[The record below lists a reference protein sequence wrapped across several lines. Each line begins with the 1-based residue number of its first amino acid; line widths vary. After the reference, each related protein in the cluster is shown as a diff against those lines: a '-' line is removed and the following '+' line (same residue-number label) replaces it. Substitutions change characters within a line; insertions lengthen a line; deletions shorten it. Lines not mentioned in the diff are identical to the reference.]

1 MPFVH
6 LHVHTQY
13 SLLDGAIRLKDLF
26 ETARTYTM
34 SAAAITDHGN
44 MFGALEFYE
53 LAKKYGIRPIIGCEA
68 YVAPRSRHDRGGRLP
83 GSASGH
89 GAGSGNGG
97 ASGMAARADS
107 LFGPSAGAVD
117 QGLAQGPSPLPRSSA
132 EVVRSLPG
140 EANGDEDRSFH
151 LTLLARNLT
160 GYKNLMQLVSLG
172 FSEGFYYKPRIDREL
187 LARFSEGLICLSGC
201 LKGEIP
207 SLLIRNQFE
216 NAKRTALEYARI
228 FEPGDFYL
236 EIQAN
241 GIPDQAIVNEG
252 IVRLGRELS
261 LPLVA
266 TNDCH
271 YLRKSDSRAHEI
283 LLCIQTGKT
292 ILDEK
297 RLKFQTDQL
306 YFKSPEEMAR
316 EFSHVPD
323 ALDNTI
329 RIAEKCDLQLEF
341 GSYHFPV
348 FPLDEGESLDGRFE
362 REVRE
367 GFELRVEAIRRKRPS
382 FGEEQLR
389 EYRQRLDYEIGVIKQ
404 MGFAAYFLI
413 VADFI
418 NYAKSNGIPV
428 GPGRGS
434 AAGSL
439 IAYVMRITDLDP
451 IEHGLIF
458 ERFLNLERISMPDI
472 DVDFCV
478 NGRDRVL
485 EYVTNKYGK
494 DRVAQI
500 ATFGT
505 LQARAVIRD
514 VGRALAMPYNDVDRI
529 AKLIPPTLGIDLN
542 RAMSVEPR
550 LVEMQSENP
559 QIKELFEVALALE
572 GLTRHAST
580 HAAGVVMSDRPI
592 VEYMPLY
599 LGQDGET
606 VTQYPMKYVEKAG
619 LIKFDFLGLRNLT
632 VISDAV
638 KLIAENHGTQVVI
651 EDIPLDDPETY
662 ALLSRADT
670 TGVFQLESSGMR
682 DIMVRL
688 RPENFADI
696 VALVALYRPGPLES
710 GMVENYIQGKH
721 GGQVVYDLE
730 LLKPILESTHG
741 VILYQEQVMKIAS
754 ALASYSLGEADILR
768 RAMGKKIGEL
778 MNAQR
783 DRFVQGA
790 AKNGIDSA
798 KANHIFD
805 LMAKFAEYGFNKSH
819 SAAYALISYQTAW
832 LKSHYPVEFMAALM
846 NSFLSSSDQI
856 VKLINQCA
864 QMGLRILPPD
874 VNESGM
880 SFQVVKRET
889 SPCPHPEGEKRSL
902 GPQPAAFDSQP
913 AIPDP
918 APGNGKAQARRTLR
932 GQRNAQPPTLEGMI
946 RFGLGAVKNVG
957 EAAVEAILQGRRE
970 QGPYTSIYDFCE
982 RVDSQ
987 KVNRRVVE
995 QLIRCGAFDSV
1006 HPNRAQLMAGLDEV
1020 LERAAALQRD
1030 RQAGQMNLF
1039 DMMRSKKKMKAPPL
1053 PDIEDWESRMRL
1065 QFEKESIGFYISGH
1079 PLDFYSEQIR
1089 SVCTADTQSV
1099 REKREGAEVVLCG
1112 LFSIIKEITTK
1123 RGDRMAFL
1131 NLEDKEGAIEVVAF
1145 AEPFT
1150 QARALLAGDE
1160 PLALWGKVQHDEK
1173 STKLIAGRILSM
1185 EEAALQAVD
1194 SVHISLDATKMDR
1207 DAFGRLRHLL
1217 MSHPGDCRAV
1227 LHLTVQDEGEALLD
1241 LGKLPIN
1248 PTRAFFE
1255 DMRLYFGPDCA
1266 EPVYKNSEVVPGLTH
1281 S

>member
-26 ETARTYTM
+26 ETARAFGM
-34 SAAAITDHGN
+34 PAATITDHGN

-53 LAKKYGIRPIIGCEA
+53 LAKKYEIKPIIGCEA
-68 YVAPRSRHDRGGRLP
+68 YVAAKSRHDRALK
-83 GSASGH
+83 
-89 GAGSGNGG
+89 
-97 ASGMAARADS
+97 
-107 LFGPSAGAVD
+107 
-117 QGLAQGPSPLPRSSA
+117 A
-132 EVVRSLPG
+132 EG
-140 EANGDEDRSFH
+140 EANGLEDRSFH

-160 GYKNLMQLVSLG
+160 GYQNLMKLVSLG
-172 FSEGFYYKPRIDREL
+172 YTEGFYYKPRMDREIL
-187 LARFSEGLICLSGC
+187 KMHSQGLIALSGC
-201 LKGEIP
+201 LKGEIA
-207 SLLIRNQFE
+207 SLLIRNQPD
-216 NAKRTALEYARI
+216 NAKRTALEYAQI
-228 FEPGDFYL
+228 FEPGNFYL
-236 EIQAN
+236 EIQSN
-241 GIPDQAIVNEG
+241 GIPEQAVANEG
-252 IVRLGRELS
+252 LIRLSGELS

-271 YLRKSDSRAHEI
+271 YLRKSDAKAHEV

-297 RLKFQTDQL
+297 RFKFHTDQL
-306 YFKSPEEMAR
+306 YFKPPEEMAK
-316 EFSHVPD
+316 EFAHVPE
-323 ALDNTI
+323 ALQNTLE
-329 RIAEKCDLQLEF
+329 IAEKCKLKLDM

-348 FPLDEGESLDGRFE
+348 FPVEEGESLDGRFE
-362 REVRE
+362 RVVRE
-367 GFELRVEAIRRKRPS
+367 GFDERMAAIRRKRLG

-389 EYRQRLDYEIGVIKQ
+389 EYVARLDYELEVIKQ

-418 NYAKSNGIPV
+418 NYAKKNGIPV

-439 IAYVMRITDLDP
+439 IAYVMRITELDP

-478 NGRDRVL
+478 NGRDKVL
-485 EYVTNKYGK
+485 EYVANKYGK
-494 DRVAQI
+494 DRVSQI

-505 LQARAVIRD
+505 MAARAVIRD
-514 VGRALAMPYNDVDRI
+514 VGRAMAIPYNDVDRI
-529 AKLIPPTLGIDLN
+529 AKLIPATLGIDLN
-542 RAMSVEPR
+542 KALRIEPR
-550 LVEMQSENP
+550 LLEMQKENP

-580 HAAGVVMSDRPI
+580 HAAGVVVSDKPI

-599 LGQDGET
+599 VGQEGEI
-606 VTQYPMKYVEKAG
+606 VTQYSMKYVEKAG

-638 KLIAENHGTQVVI
+638 ELIAQNHGTQINI
-651 EDIPLDDPETY
+651 EDIPMDDPDTY

-682 DIMVRL
+682 DILVRL

-721 GGQVVYDLE
+721 GKKVVYDLE
-730 LLKPILESTHG
+730 VLKPILEPTYG
-741 VILYQEQVMKIAS
+741 VILYQEQVMKVAS
-754 ALASYSLGEADILR
+754 TLANYSLGEADILR
-768 RAMGKKIGEL
+768 RAMGKKIGSL

-783 DRFVQGA
+783 DRFLKGA
-790 AKNGIDSA
+790 KENGIESA

-819 SAAYALISYQTAW
+819 SAAYALIAYQTAW

-856 VKLINQCA
+856 VRLINQCA
-864 QMGLRILPPD
+864 QMEIRILPPD
-874 VNESGM
+874 VNESGRA
-880 SFQVVKRET
+880 FQVVGRE
-889 SPCPHPEGEKRSL
+889 
-902 GPQPAAFDSQP
+902 
-913 AIPDP
+913 
-918 APGNGKAQARRTLR
+918 
-932 GQRNAQPPTLEGMI
+932 I

-957 EAAVEAILQGRRE
+957 EGAVEVILQDRRE
-970 QGPYTSIYDFCE
+970 NGPFRSIHDFCE
-982 RVDSQ
+982 RMDSQ

-1006 HPNRAQLMAGLDEV
+1006 HSNRAQLMAGLDEV
-1020 LERAAALQRD
+1020 LDRAAAVQRD

-1039 DMMRSKKKMKAPPL
+1039 EMLRSQKKIKVPPL
-1053 PDIEDWESRMRL
+1053 PDIADWDSRLRL
-1065 QFEKESIGFYISGH
+1065 QFEKESLGFYISGH
-1079 PLDFYSEQIR
+1079 PLDFYSEHIR
-1089 SVCTADTQSV
+1089 SVCSDDTQSV
-1099 REKREGAEVVLCG
+1099 KEKREGADVVLCG
-1112 LFSIIKEITTK
+1112 LFSVIKEITTK

-1131 NLEDKEGAIEVVAF
+1131 NLEDRTGTIEVVAF

-1150 QARALLAGDE
+1150 QARGLIEGDE
-1160 PLALWGKVQHDEK
+1160 PLTLWARVQHDEK
-1173 STKLIAGRILSM
+1173 STKLLANRILSM
-1185 EEAALQAVD
+1185 QEAALQAVD
-1194 SVHISLDATKMDR
+1194 SVHIRLDAAKMDR

-1217 MSHPGDCRAV
+1217 ISHPGECPAV
-1227 LHLTVQDEGEALLD
+1227 LHLAVQDKGEAVLD
-1241 LGKLPIN
+1241 LSRLPVN
-1248 PTRAFFE
+1248 PTRSFFE
-1255 DMRLYFGPDCA
+1255 EMRVYFGPSCA
-1266 EPVYKNSEVVPGLTH
+1266 EPVYKK
-1281 S
+1281 

>member
-1 MPFVH
+1 MSFVH

-26 ETARTYTM
+26 DTAGAYRM
-34 SAAAITDHGN
+34 PAAAITDHGN

-53 LAKKYGIRPIIGCEA
+53 RAKKCGIKPIIGCEA
-68 YVAPRSRHDRGGRLP
+68 YIAPKGRHDRG
-83 GSASGH
+83 SK
-89 GAGSGNGG
+89 
-97 ASGMAARADS
+97 
-107 LFGPSAGAVD
+107 
-117 QGLAQGPSPLPRSSA
+117 A
-132 EVVRSLPG
+132 EG

-151 LTLLARNLT
+151 LTLLARNRT
-160 GYKNLMQLVSLG
+160 GYQNLLKLVSLG
-172 FSEGFYYKPRIDREL
+172 YTEGFYYKPRMDKEILR
-187 LARFSEGLICLSGC
+187 RHSEGLIALSGC
-201 LKGEIP
+201 LKGEIS
-207 SLLIRNQFE
+207 SLLIRNQHE
-216 NAKRTALEYARI
+216 GAKRTAQEYENI
-228 FEPGDFYL
+228 FEPGNFYL

-241 GIPDQAIVNEG
+241 GIPEQTVANEG
-252 IVRLGRELS
+252 LVRLARDLS

-271 YLRKSDSRAHEI
+271 YLRKSDARAHEI

-297 RLKFQTDQL
+297 RLKFHTDQL
-306 YFKSPEEMAR
+306 YFKSPEEMAK
-316 EFSHVPD
+316 EFAYVPE
-323 ALDNTI
+323 ALKNTLE
-329 RIAEKCDLQLEF
+329 IAEKCDLKLEM
-341 GSYHFPV
+341 GNYHFPV
-348 FPLDEGESLDGRFE
+348 FPLEQGESLDERFE
-362 REVRE
+362 HEVRQ
-367 GFELRVEAIRRKRPS
+367 GFEQRIEAIRRKRPS

-389 EYRQRLDYEIGVIKQ
+389 EYRQRLDYELGVIKQ
-404 MGFAAYFLI
+404 MGFATYFLI

-418 NYAKSNGIPV
+418 NYAKRSGIPV

-458 ERFLNLERISMPDI
+458 ERFLNLERISLPDI

-505 LQARAVIRD
+505 MQARAVIRD
-514 VGRALAMPYNDVDRI
+514 VGRALAMPYNEVDRI

-542 RAMSVEPR
+542 RAMTVEPR
-550 LVEMQSENP
+550 LTEMQLENP
-559 QIKELFEVALALE
+559 QVKELFEVALALE

-580 HAAGVVMSDRPI
+580 HAAGVVISDRPV
-592 VEYMPLY
+592 VEYMPLCV
-599 LGQDGET
+599 GQEGEI

-638 KLIAENHGTQVVI
+638 NLIAENHGTQITI
-651 EDIPLDDPETY
+651 EDLPLDDPDTY
-662 ALLSRADT
+662 ALLARADT

-710 GMVENYIQGKH
+710 GMVEHYIQGKH
-721 GGQVVYDLE
+721 GGQVVYDLDI
-730 LLKPILESTHG
+730 LKPILESTYG

-754 ALASYSLGEADILR
+754 ALANYSLGEADILR
-768 RAMGKKIGEL
+768 RAMGKKIGAL

-783 DRFVQGA
+783 DRFVKGA
-790 AKNGIDSA
+790 VENGIDSV
-798 KANHIFD
+798 KANRIFD

-819 SAAYALISYQTAW
+819 SAAYALIAYQTAW

-846 NSFLSSSDQI
+846 NSFLGSSDQI

-864 QMGLRILPPD
+864 QMDIRILPPD
-874 VNESGM
+874 VNQSGRA
-880 SFQVVKRET
+880 FQVVG
-889 SPCPHPEGEKRSL
+889 H
-902 GPQPAAFDSQP
+902 
-913 AIPDP
+913 
-918 APGNGKAQARRTLR
+918 
-932 GQRNAQPPTLEGMI
+932 MI

-957 EAAVEAILQGRRE
+957 EAAVEIILQGRRE
-970 QGPYTSIYDFCE
+970 QGPYTAIHEFCE
-982 RVDSQ
+982 RIDSQ

-995 QLIRCGAFDSV
+995 QLIRCGAFDSL
-1006 HPNRAQLMAGLDEV
+1006 HQNRAQLMAGLDEV
-1020 LERAAALQRD
+1020 IERAAAAQRD

-1039 DMMRSKKKMKAPPL
+1039 EMLRSQKKMKAPPL
-1053 PDIEDWESRMRL
+1053 PDVPDWDSRMRL
-1065 QFEKESIGFYISGH
+1065 QFEKESLGFFISGH

-1099 REKREGAEVVLCG
+1099 KDKREGAEVVLCG

-1123 RGDRMAFL
+1123 RGERMAFL
-1131 NLEDKEGAIEVVAF
+1131 NLEDRQGTIEVVAF

-1150 QARALLAGDE
+1150 QARGLIAGDE
-1160 PLALWGKVQHDEK
+1160 PLALWARVQHDEK
-1173 STKLIAGRILSM
+1173 STKLIANRILSM
-1185 EEAALQAVD
+1185 QEAGLQAVD
-1194 SVHISLDATKMDR
+1194 SVHITLDAARMDR

-1217 MSHPGDCRAV
+1217 MTHPGECRAV
-1227 LHLTVQDEGEALLD
+1227 LHLAVKDKGEAVLD
-1241 LGKLPIN
+1241 LSKLPVN
-1248 PTRAFFE
+1248 PTHSFFE
-1255 DMRLYFGPDCA
+1255 DMRLYFGSDCA
-1266 EPVYKNSEVVPGLTH
+1266 EPIYKNCG
-1281 S
+1281 

>member
-26 ETARTYTM
+26 ETARAYM
-34 SAAAITDHGN
+34 MPAAAITDHGN

-53 LAKKYGIRPIIGCEA
+53 LAKKYEIRPIIGCEA
-68 YVAPRSRHDRGGRLP
+68 YIAPRSRHERGGKFPGSWPGAGPGGGGTAGQIVRPAQFPTPDLSAAGAQDRGPQQGQAPYPLSEAEPARPLP
-83 GSASGH
+83 GA
-89 GAGSGNGG
+89 
-97 ASGMAARADS
+97 
-107 LFGPSAGAVD
+107 
-117 QGLAQGPSPLPRSSA
+117 
-132 EVVRSLPG
+132 
-140 EANGDEDRSFH
+140 ANGDEDRNFH
-151 LTLLARNLT
+151 ITLLARNLT
-160 GYKNLMQLVSLG
+160 GYQNLMKLVSLG
-172 FSEGFYYKPRIDREL
+172 YTEGFYYKPRIDREL
-187 LARFSEGLICLSGC
+187 LMRCSAGLICLSGC
-201 LKGEIP
+201 LKGEIS
-207 SLLIRNQFE
+207 SLLIRNQVE
-216 NAKRTALEYARI
+216 NARRTAREYAQI
-228 FEPGDFYL
+228 FEPGNFYL

-241 GIPDQAIVNEG
+241 GIPQQAVANEG
-252 IVRLGRELS
+252 LVRLARELS

-271 YLRKSDSRAHEI
+271 YLRKSDARAHEI

-306 YFKSPEEMAR
+306 YFKSPEEMAK
-316 EFSHVPD
+316 EFAHVPD
-323 ALDNTI
+323 ALKNTI
-329 RIAEKCDLQLEF
+329 EIAEKCDLQLEL
-341 GSYHFPV
+341 GNYHFPV
-348 FPLDEGESLDGRFE
+348 FPLEEGEGLEDRFE

-367 GFELRVEAIRRKRPS
+367 GFELRVGAIRRKRPS

-418 NYAKSNGIPV
+418 NYAKTNGIPV

-485 EYVTNKYGK
+485 EYVAGKYGK

-505 LQARAVIRD
+505 MQARAVIRD

-529 AKLIPPTLGIDLN
+529 AKLIPPTLGIDLQ
-542 RAMSVEPR
+542 RAMAVEPR
-550 LVEMQSENP
+550 LTEMQSENP

-580 HAAGVVMSDRPI
+580 HAAGVVMSDKPI

-599 LGQDGET
+599 LGQEGEI

-632 VISDAV
+632 VIADAV
-638 KLIAENHGTQVVI
+638 KLIAENHGTQINI
-651 EDIPLDDPETY
+651 EDIPLDDPDTY

-721 GGQVVYDLE
+721 GGRVVYDLDILE
-730 LLKPILESTHG
+730 PILESTYG

-754 ALASYSLGEADILR
+754 ALANYSLGEADILR
-768 RAMGKKIGEL
+768 RAMGKKIGAL

-783 DRFVQGA
+783 DRFVKGA
-790 AKNGIDSA
+790 VENGIDSA

-819 SAAYALISYQTAW
+819 SAAYALIAYQTAW

-864 QMGLRILPPD
+864 QMGIRILPPD
-874 VNESGM
+874 VNESGRG
-880 SFQVVKRET
+880 FQVVK
-889 SPCPHPEGEKRSL
+889 SHPESPRVTGCESAGQKSATPN
-902 GPQPAAFDSQP
+902 PQPANS
-913 AIPDP
+913 
-918 APGNGKAQARRTLR
+918 
-932 GQRNAQPPTLEGMI
+932 EGMI

-957 EAAVEAILQGRRE
+957 EAAVEVILQGRRE
-970 QGPYTSIYDFCE
+970 QGPYTTIHDFCE
-982 RVDSQ
+982 RIDSQ

-995 QLIRCGAFDSV
+995 QLIRCGAFDSL

-1020 LERAAALQRD
+1020 LDRTATLQRD

-1039 DMMRSKKKMKAPPL
+1039 EMLRSQKKMKAPPL
-1053 PDIEDWESRMRL
+1053 PDIEDWESRVRL
-1065 QFEKESIGFYISGH
+1065 QFEKESLGFYISGH

-1131 NLEDKEGAIEVVAF
+1131 NLEDKEGTIEVVAF

-1150 QARALLAGDE
+1150 QARGLIAGDE
-1160 PLALWGKVQHDEK
+1160 PLAIWGKVQHDEK
-1173 STKLIAGRILSM
+1173 STKLIANRILSM
-1185 EEAALQAVD
+1185 EEAGLQAVD
-1194 SVHISLDATKMDR
+1194 SVHITLDAARMDR

-1217 MSHPGDCRAV
+1217 MSHPGDCRAL
-1227 LHLTVQDEGEALLD
+1227 LHLNVHNKGEALLD
-1241 LGKLPIN
+1241 LSKLPIN
-1248 PTRAFFE
+1248 PTHSFFD

-1266 EPVYKNSEVVPGLTH
+1266 EPVYKNGEQ
-1281 S
+1281 

>member
-1 MPFVH
+1 MSFVH

-26 ETARTYTM
+26 ETARAYGM
-34 SAAAITDHGN
+34 PAAVITDHGN

-53 LAKKYGIRPIIGCEA
+53 LAKKYGIRAIVGCEA
-68 YVAPRSRHDRGGRLP
+68 YIAPKSRHDRG
-83 GSASGH
+83 SK
-89 GAGSGNGG
+89 
-97 ASGMAARADS
+97 
-107 LFGPSAGAVD
+107 
-117 QGLAQGPSPLPRSSA
+117 A
-132 EVVRSLPG
+132 EG

-151 LTLLARNLT
+151 LTLLARNRT
-160 GYKNLMQLVSLG
+160 GYQNLLKLVSMG
-172 FSEGFYYKPRIDREL
+172 YTEGFYYKPRMDKEILR
-187 LARFSEGLICLSGC
+187 RHSEGIIALSGC
-201 LKGEIP
+201 LKGEIS
-207 SLLIRNQFE
+207 SLLIRNQHE
-216 NAKRTALEYARI
+216 GAKKTAKEYAQI
-228 FEPGDFYL
+228 FEPGNFYL

-241 GIPDQAIVNEG
+241 GIPEQAVANEG
-252 IVRLGRELS
+252 LLRLARDLS

-271 YLRKSDSRAHEI
+271 YLRKSDARAHEI

-297 RLKFQTDQL
+297 RLKFHTDQL
-306 YFKSPEEMAR
+306 YFKSPEEMAK
-316 EFSHVPD
+316 EFAHVPE
-323 ALDNTI
+323 ALKNTLE
-329 RIAEKCDLQLEF
+329 IAEKCDLELEL

-348 FPLDEGESLDGRFE
+348 FPLEQGESLDERFE
-362 REVRE
+362 CEVRQ
-367 GFELRVEAIRRKRPS
+367 GFEQRIEAIRRKRPS

-389 EYRQRLDYEIGVIKQ
+389 EYSQRIDYELGVIKQ

-418 NYAKSNGIPV
+418 NYAKRSGIPV

-458 ERFLNLERISMPDI
+458 ERFLNIERISMPDI

-505 LQARAVIRD
+505 MQARAVIRD
-514 VGRALAMPYNDVDRI
+514 VGRALAMPYNEVDRI

-542 RAMSVEPR
+542 RAMAVEPR
-550 LVEMQSENP
+550 LTEMQSENP
-559 QIKELFEVALALE
+559 QIKELFEVAQALE

-580 HAAGVVMSDRPI
+580 HAAGVVISDRPV
-592 VEYMPLY
+592 VEYMPLCV
-599 LGQDGET
+599 GQESEI

-638 KLIAENHGTQVVI
+638 NLIAENHGTQIAI
-651 EDIPLDDPETY
+651 EDLPLDDPLTY
-662 ALLSRADT
+662 ALLARADT

-710 GMVENYIQGKH
+710 GMVEHYIQGKH
-721 GGQVVYDLE
+721 GGQVVYDLDI
-730 LLKPILESTHG
+730 LKPILESTYG

-768 RAMGKKIGEL
+768 RAMGKKIGAL

-783 DRFVQGA
+783 DRFVKGA
-790 AKNGIDSA
+790 VENSIDA
-798 KANHIFD
+798 VKANHIFD

-819 SAAYALISYQTAW
+819 SAAYALIAYQTAW

-846 NSFLSSSDQI
+846 NSFLGSSDQI

-864 QMGLRILPPD
+864 QMDISILPPD
-874 VNESGM
+874 VNQSGRT
-880 SFQVVKRET
+880 FQVVGR
-889 SPCPHPEGEKRSL
+889 
-902 GPQPAAFDSQP
+902 
-913 AIPDP
+913 
-918 APGNGKAQARRTLR
+918 
-932 GQRNAQPPTLEGMI
+932 MI

-957 EAAVEAILQGRRE
+957 EAAVEIILQGRRE
-970 QGPYTSIYDFCE
+970 QGPYTAIHEFCE
-982 RVDSQ
+982 RIDSQ

-995 QLIRCGAFDSV
+995 QLIRCGAFDSL
-1006 HPNRAQLMAGLDEV
+1006 HQNRAQLMAGLDEV
-1020 LERAAALQRD
+1020 LERAAAAQRD

-1039 DMMRSKKKMKAPPL
+1039 EMLRSQKKMKAPSL
-1053 PDIEDWESRMRL
+1053 PDVPDWDSRVRL
-1065 QFEKESIGFYISGH
+1065 QFEKESLGFFISGH

-1099 REKREGAEVVLCG
+1099 KEKREGAEVVLCG

-1131 NLEDKEGAIEVVAF
+1131 NLEDRQGTIEVVAF

-1150 QARALLAGDE
+1150 QARELIAGDE
-1160 PLALWGKVQHDEK
+1160 PLALWAKVQHDEK
-1173 STKLIAGRILSM
+1173 STKLVANRILSM
-1185 EEAALQAVD
+1185 QEAGLQAVD
-1194 SVHISLDATKMDR
+1194 SVHITLDAARMDR

-1217 MSHPGDCRAV
+1217 MTHPGECRAV
-1227 LHLTVQDEGEALLD
+1227 LHLAVKGKGEALLD
-1241 LGKLPIN
+1241 LSKLPVN
-1248 PTRAFFE
+1248 PTHSFFE
-1255 DMRLYFGPDCA
+1255 DIRLYFGPDCA
-1266 EPVYKNSEVVPGLTH
+1266 EPVYKNCG
-1281 S
+1281 

>member
-1 MPFVH
+1 
-6 LHVHTQY
+6 
-13 SLLDGAIRLKDLF
+13 G
-26 ETARTYTM
+26 
-34 SAAAITDHGN
+34 
-44 MFGALEFYE
+44 
-53 LAKKYGIRPIIGCEA
+53 
-68 YVAPRSRHDRGGRLP
+68 
-83 GSASGH
+83 
-89 GAGSGNGG
+89 
-97 ASGMAARADS
+97 
-107 LFGPSAGAVD
+107 
-117 QGLAQGPSPLPRSSA
+117 
-132 EVVRSLPG
+132 
-140 EANGDEDRSFH
+140 
-151 LTLLARNLT
+151 
-160 GYKNLMQLVSLG
+160 
-172 FSEGFYYKPRIDREL
+172 
-187 LARFSEGLICLSGC
+187 LSGC
-201 LKGEIP
+201 LKGEIS

-216 NAKRTALEYARI
+216 NAKRTALEYSQI
-228 FEPGDFYL
+228 FEPGNFYL
-236 EIQAN
+236 EIQVN
-241 GIPDQAIVNEG
+241 GIREQAMVNEG
-252 IVRLGRELS
+252 LVRLARELS

-271 YLRKSDSRAHEI
+271 YLRKSDARAHEI

-306 YFKSPEEMAR
+306 YFKSPEEMAK
-316 EFSHVPD
+316 EFAHVPD
-323 ALDNTI
+323 ALKNTVE
-329 RIAEKCDLQLEF
+329 IAEKCDLQLDI
-341 GSYHFPV
+341 GNYHFPV
-348 FPLDEGESLDGRFE
+348 FPLEQGESLEDRFE
-362 REVRE
+362 REARE
-367 GFELRVEAIRRKRPS
+367 GFKLRMEAIRRKRPS

-418 NYAKSNGIPV
+418 NYAKKNGIPV

-458 ERFLNLERISMPDI
+458 ERFLNLERISLPDI

-485 EYVTNKYGK
+485 EYVANKYGK

-505 LQARAVIRD
+505 MQARAVIRD

-529 AKLIPPTLGIDLN
+529 AKLIPPTLGMDLN
-542 RAMSVEPR
+542 RALAVEPR
-550 LVEMQSENP
+550 LTEMQSENP
-559 QIKELFEVALALE
+559 QIKGLFEIALALE

-580 HAAGVVMSDRPI
+580 HAAGVVISDKPI

-599 LGQDGET
+599 LGQEGEI

-638 KLIAENHGTQVVI
+638 KLIAENHGTQINI
-651 EDIPLDDPETY
+651 EDLPLDDPDTY

-688 RPENFADI
+688 RPEKFSDI

-721 GGQVVYDLE
+721 GGQVVYDLDVLE
-730 LLKPILESTHG
+730 PILESTYG
-741 VILYQEQVMKIAS
+741 VILYQEQVIKIAS
-754 ALASYSLGEADILR
+754 ALANYSLGEADILR
-768 RAMGKKIGEL
+768 RAMGKKIGAL

-783 DRFVQGA
+783 DRFVKGA
-790 AKNGIDSA
+790 MENGIGSA

-819 SAAYALISYQTAW
+819 SAAYAMIAYQTAW

-846 NSFLSSSDQI
+846 NSFLNSSDQI

-864 QMGLRILPPD
+864 QMNIRILPPD
-874 VNESGM
+874 VNESGRA
-880 SFQVVKRET
+880 FQVVIKPQPLSTRG
-889 SPCPHPEGEKRSL
+889 EGEEGDPDTSL
-902 GPQPAAFDSQP
+902 SDQESSSVTGRESPGQKPLAPAKGGTARFPRPGAPQPATPQ
-913 AIPDP
+913 
-918 APGNGKAQARRTLR
+918 
-932 GQRNAQPPTLEGMI
+932 GMI

-957 EAAVEAILQGRRE
+957 EAAVEVILQGRQE
-970 QGPYTSIYDFCE
+970 HGPYTTFHDFCE
-982 RVDSQ
+982 RIDSQ

-995 QLIRCGAFDSV
+995 QLIRCGAFDSL
-1006 HPNRAQLMAGLDEV
+1006 HPNRAQLMAGIDEV
-1020 LERAAALQRD
+1020 LDRAATLQRD

-1039 DMMRSKKKMKAPPL
+1039 EMLRSKKKMKSPPL
-1053 PDIEDWESRMRL
+1053 PDIEDWESRRRL
-1065 QFEKESIGFYISGH
+1065 QFEKESLGFYISGH

-1089 SVCTADTQSV
+1089 SLCTADTQSV

-1112 LFSIIKEITTK
+1112 LFYIVKEIATK

-1131 NLEDKEGAIEVVAF
+1131 SLEDKVGTIEVVAF

-1150 QARALLAGDE
+1150 QAQGLIAGDE
-1160 PLALWGKVQHDEK
+1160 PLAVWGKVQHDEK
-1173 STKLIAGRILSM
+1173 STKLIANRILSL
-1185 EEAALQAVD
+1185 EEAGLQAVD
-1194 SVHISLDATKMDR
+1194 LVHIRLDAARMDR

-1227 LHLTVQDEGEALLD
+1227 LHLAVHNKGEALLE
-1241 LGKLPIN
+1241 LSKLPIN
-1248 PTRAFFE
+1248 PSHSFFE

-1266 EPVYKNSEVVPGLTH
+1266 EPVYKNVQK
-1281 S
+1281 